1 MTDRPKPLRTDGLPV
16 DSVDASEAL
25 RRYLIGTQYET
36 MKQARGDSAAR
47 HICETYHISLGT
59 VEKYGR
65 YSRAVDAVAKV
76 SPDLAQSILAGS
88 IRLSQ
93 EAVIALSKRNAHDIE
108 AGARRL
114 LSASVD
120 SPLRY
125 LDAQMCL
132 TNAFAHIY
140 IPTPLSDNERSDTMS
155 EKMLV
160 TQALDERDLL
170 VKKIGDKIS
179 KLRVADLKKRNEDK
193 VVGTSVAPDEFAQ
206 AVTSAYQ
213 QIIDLIDRYQR
224 LDAAIVASNAS
235 HFVETSRGKYTVA
248 GAIALRARLK
258 GNGVYAEQGAFEEAL
273 MKQLQSE
280 INAAI
285 RTAET
290 RNKAVE
296 SQAESMRL
304 AILGR
309 DGKTRDAAQL
319 DVVDTFVRENTT
331 EVINPLDAKTK
342 CTQLQERIDAM
353 LSELDTQIKV
363 SNATTTIEF

>member
-1 MTDRPKPLRTDGLPV
+1 MTDPPKPLRMDGLPV
-16 DSVDASEAL
+16 DSVDAPEAL
-25 RRYLIGTQYET
+25 RRYLIGTHYET
-36 MKQARGDSAAR
+36 MKQAKGLSAAG

-65 YSRAVDAVAKV
+65 YSRAIDAIAKL
-76 SPDLAQSILAGS
+76 SPDLVQSILAGS
-88 IRLSQ
+88 IRMSQ
-93 EAVIALSKRNAHDIE
+93 EAVITLSKQRAHDIE
-108 AGARRL
+108 ACAGRL
-114 LSASVD
+114 LSAATD
-120 SPLRY
+120 SALRY
-125 LDAQMCL
+125 QDTRRCL
-132 TNAFAHIY
+132 GS
-140 IPTPLSDNERSDTMS
+140 TPQSNSERRNTMP

-193 VVGTSVAPDEFAQ
+193 VIGASVAPDEFAQ
-206 AVTSAYQ
+206 AVISAYQ
-213 QIIDLIDRYQR
+213 QIVDLIDRYQR
-224 LDAAIVASNAS
+224 LDAAIVASNAG

-258 GNGVYAEQGAFEEAL
+258 GNGVYAEHGAFEEAL
-273 MKQLQSE
+273 MEQLQSE
-280 INAAI
+280 ISTAI

-309 DGKTRDAAQL
+309 DGKIRDSAQL
-319 DVVDTFVRENTT
+319 DFVDTFVRENTT
-331 EVINPLDAKTK
+331 EVIDPLDAKAK
-342 CTQLQERIDAM
+342 CARLQERIDAM

>member
-1 MTDRPKPLRTDGLPV
+1 MTDPPKPLQTDGLPV
-16 DSVDASEAL
+16 DSVDAPEAL

-36 MKQARGDSAAR
+36 MKQAKGLSAAGY
-47 HICETYHISLGT
+47 ICETYHISLGT

-76 SPDLAQSILAGS
+76 SPNLAQSILAGS

-93 EAVIALSKRNAHDIE
+93 EAVITMSKRPAHDIE

-125 LDAQMCL
+125 QDARMRL
-132 TNAFAHIY
+132 TNAFAQIY
-140 IPTPLSDNERSDTMS
+140 IPTPLSDNERSNTMT

-170 VKKIGDKIS
+170 VKKIGDKID

-193 VVGTSVAPDEFAQ
+193 VIGASVAPDEFVQ

-224 LDAAIVASNAS
+224 LDAAIVASNAE

-258 GNGVYAEQGAFEEAL
+258 GNGVYAEHGAFEEAL
-273 MKQLQSE
+273 MEQLQNE
-280 INAAI
+280 INTAI

-309 DGKTRDAAQL
+309 DGKIRDSAQL

-331 EVINPLDAKTK
+331 EVIDPLDAKTK
-342 CTQLQERIDAM
+342 CAQLQERIDAM

>member
-65 YSRAVDAVAKV
+65 YSRAIDAIAKL
-76 SPDLAQSILAGS
+76 SPDLVQSILAGS
-88 IRLSQ
+88 IRMSQ
-93 EAVIALSKRNAHDIE
+93 EAVITLSKQRAHDIE
-108 AGARRL
+108 ACARRL
-114 LSASVD
+114 LSAAID
-120 SPLRY
+120 SALRY
-125 LDAQMCL
+125 QDTRRCL
-132 TNAFAHIY
+132 GS
-140 IPTPLSDNERSDTMS
+140 TPQSNSERRNTMS

-170 VKKIGDKIS
+170 VKKIGDKID

-193 VVGTSVAPDEFAQ
+193 VIGASVAPDEFVQ

-224 LDAAIVASNAS
+224 LDAAIVASNAE
-235 HFVETSRGKYTVA
+235 HFVETSRGKYTIA

-258 GNGVYAEQGAFEEAL
+258 GNGVYAEHGAFEEAL
-273 MKQLQSE
+273 MEQLQNE
-280 INAAI
+280 INTAI

-331 EVINPLDAKTK
+331 EVIDPLDAKAK
-342 CTQLQERIDAM
+342 CALLQERIDAM